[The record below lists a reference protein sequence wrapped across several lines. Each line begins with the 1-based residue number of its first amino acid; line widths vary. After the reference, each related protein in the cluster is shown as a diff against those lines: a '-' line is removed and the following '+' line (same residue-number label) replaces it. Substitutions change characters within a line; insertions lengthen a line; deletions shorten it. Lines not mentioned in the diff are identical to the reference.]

1 MDFRVTHFLSGTTFN
16 YGLEGSSQVLGESV
30 SNGAI
35 SVIDPTTG
43 ASVLDNLSGNESAI
57 QIVQGLDTTDS
68 IQKEMRFIKSGKIGK
83 GKAISIKKMTMSN
96 VSNPMVKFI
105 GAEIDNPNWTIYSED
120 IDASYVIQNCS
131 TLNLVCGQE
140 FSLTLRAQSA
150 RANTISPFGLTKT
163 YTRMVNCCAGCD
175 ITTFEASYN
184 TVRQVLI
191 DLAEDKV
198 MSEFVKP
205 VAIYGWFNDGDGN
218 SSFYAPYTDGFSEV
232 ISGYSPATLGSEV
245 LGDDFAIG
253 LVLEGVEQVNWKN
266 DADITLFPF
275 RKDAVKI
282 FAQTFVGPMAAS
294 NPHNGGTQEPL
305 LVADMCDTGKTWT
318 INFAFPE
325 LTFDELKHIEHQYAT
340 YSQKYGQRF
349 QGVKYNALTF
359 PSFLNS
365 GTTYRLYYIEYMP
378 SVDVSYTS
386 TMDMTQLT
394 IVAVPSSSSGDFE
407 STIEAFTGLT
417 AVSL

>member
-30 SNGAI
+30 NNGAI

-43 ASVLDNLSGNESAI
+43 ASVLDNLSGTESAI
-57 QIVQGLDTTDS
+57 QIIQGLDTTDS
-68 IQKEMRFIKSGKIGK
+68 IQKEMRFIKSGKIGR
-83 GKAISIKKMTMSN
+83 GKAISIKKLTMNSA
-96 VSNPMVKFI
+96 SNPMVKFI
-105 GAEIDNPNWTIYSED
+105 GADV
-120 IDASYVIQNCS
+120 DAPDWETYDDGLDEGVVVQNCS
-131 TLNLVCGQE
+131 TLNIACGQE

-150 RANTISPFGLTKT
+150 HANTISPFGLTKT

-184 TVRQVLI
+184 AVRQVLI
-191 DLAEDKV
+191 DLSEDKV
-198 MSEFVKP
+198 MSEYVAP
-205 VAIYGWFNDGDGN
+205 VAIYGWYNDG
-218 SSFYAPYTDGFSEV
+218 STLTSFYAPYDNSFS
-232 ISGYSPATLGSEV
+232 INDYTPTNAGSEV
-245 LGDDFAIG
+245 LGEDFAIG
-253 LVLEGVEQVNWKN
+253 LVVIGVDQPNWKN

-305 LVADMCDTGKTWT
+305 LVADMCDTGKIWT
-318 INFAFPE
+318 INFAFPK

-349 QGVKYNALTF
+349 QGVKYNALVF

-365 GTTYRLYYIEYMP
+365 GTTYQLYYIEYMP

-394 IVAVPSSSSGDFE
+394 IVAIPSSNTTFE
-407 STIEAFTGLT
+407 TAIETFTGLT
-417 AVSL
+417 AEAL

>member
-1 MDFRVTHFLSGTTFN
+1 MDFRVTHFLSGTSVTAD
-16 YGLEGSSQVLGESV
+16 GTAVLGETSV
-30 SNGAI
+30 TNGAI

-43 ASVLDNLSGNESAI
+43 ASVLTSAGSAAAL

-68 IQKEMRFIKSGKIGK
+68 IQKEMRFIKSGKIGP
-83 GKAISIKKMTMSN
+83 GKAISIKKLTMS
-96 VSNPMVKFI
+96 SDANPMVKFI
-105 GAEIDNPNWTIYSED
+105 GADV
-120 IDASYVIQNCS
+120 DAPDWATYDGGLDEAVVVQNCS
-131 TLNLVCGQE
+131 TLNIACGQE

-150 RANTISPFGLTKT
+150 HANTISPFGLTKT

-184 TVRQVLI
+184 AVQQVLT

-198 MSEFVKP
+198 MSKYVAP

-318 INFAFPE
+318 INFSFPT

-359 PSFLNS
+359 PSFLDS
-365 GTTYRLYYIEYMP
+365 TVTYQLYYIEYMP

-394 IVAVPSSSSGDFE
+394 IVAIPSSNTTFE
-407 STIEAFTGLT
+407 TAIETFTGLT
-417 AVSL
+417 AVAL

>member
-16 YGLEGSSQVLGESV
+16 YGLEGSNQVLGESV
-30 SNGAI
+30 NNGAI

-83 GKAISIKKMTMSN
+83 GKAISIKKMTMSAS
-96 VSNPMVKFI
+96 SNPMVKFI
-105 GAEIDNPNWTIYSED
+105 GAEIDGPNWVDYSED
-120 IDASYVIQNCS
+120 IDASYVVQNCS

-140 FSLTLRAQSA
+140 FSLTVRAQSA
-150 RANTISPFGLTKT
+150 HANTISPFGLTKT

-184 TVRQVLI
+184 AVRQVLI

-198 MSEFVKP
+198 MSEYVRP
-205 VAIYGWFNDGDGN
+205 AGIYGWYNNGTDL
-218 SSFYAPYTDGFSEV
+218 SSFYLPYDEV
-232 ISGYSPATLGSEV
+232 YGASDYTPTTAGSEV
-245 LGDDFAIG
+245 LGEDFAIG
-253 LVLEGVEQVNWKN
+253 LVLEGVDQPNWKN

-305 LVADMCDTGKTWT
+305 LVADMCDTGKIWT
-318 INFAFPE
+318 INFAFPK

-365 GTTYRLYYIEYMP
+365 GTTYQLYYIEYMP

-394 IVAVPSSSSGDFE
+394 IVAVPSSGSSDFE
-407 STIEAFTGLT
+407 NTIEAFTGLT
-417 AVSL
+417 AENL

>member
-1 MDFRVTHFLSGTTFN
+1 
-16 YGLEGSSQVLGESV
+16 
-30 SNGAI
+30 
-35 SVIDPTTG
+35 
-43 ASVLDNLSGNESAI
+43 
-57 QIVQGLDTTDS
+57 
-68 IQKEMRFIKSGKIGK
+68 
-83 GKAISIKKMTMSN
+83 
-96 VSNPMVKFI
+96 MVKFI
-105 GAEIDNPNWTIYSED
+105 GADV
-120 IDASYVIQNCS
+120 DAPDWDTYDAGLDEAVVVQNCS
-131 TLNLVCGQE
+131 TLNIACGQE

-150 RANTISPFGLTKT
+150 HANTISPFGLTKT

-184 TVRQVLI
+184 AVRQVLI

-198 MSEFVKP
+198 MSEYVRP
-205 VAIYGWFNDGDGN
+205 AAIYGWYNNGTDL
-218 SSFYAPYTDGFSEV
+218 SSFYVPYDQVYDADNYTPS
-232 ISGYSPATLGSEV
+232 TLGSEV
-245 LGDDFAIG
+245 LGEDFAIG
-253 LVLEGVEQVNWKN
+253 LVVIGVDQPNWKN

-318 INFAFPE
+318 INFAFPK

-359 PSFLNS
+359 PSFLDS
-365 GTTYRLYYIEYMP
+365 EVTYTLYYIEYMP

-394 IVAVPSSSSGDFE
+394 IVAVPFASTTTFE
-407 STIEAFTGLT
+407 TAIETFTGLT
-417 AVSL
+417 AEAL

>member
-1 MDFRVTHFLSGTTFN
+1 MDFRVTHFLSGTSVTAN
-16 YGLEGSSQVLGESV
+16 GTTVLGADNV
-30 SNGAI
+30 TNGAI

-43 ASVLDNLSGNESAI
+43 LSVLTSAAGAAEL

-68 IQKEMRFIKSGKIGK
+68 IQKEMRYIKSGKIGK
-83 GKAISIKKMTMSN
+83 NKAISIKTLTMSDAA
-96 VSNPMVKFI
+96 NPMVKFI
-105 GAEIDNPNWTIYSED
+105 GADIDIPEWVDYDGEAGSED
-120 IDASYVIQNCS
+120 VVTNCS
-131 TLNLVCGQE
+131 TLNVVCGQE
-140 FSLTLRAQSA
+140 FSLTVRAQSS

-163 YTRMVNCCAGCD
+163 YTRMVNCCADCN
-175 ITTFEASYN
+175 ITTFEAAYN
-184 TVRQVLI
+184 TVQQVLA
-191 DLAEDKV
+191 DLAADSV
-198 MSEFVKP
+198 MSEYVAP
-205 VAIYGWFNDGDGN
+205 VSIYGWYLGEGATPFYVDYTTAYGDAVTG
-218 SSFYAPYTDGFSEV
+218 YTPTTS
-232 ISGYSPATLGSEV
+232 GSEV
-245 LGDDFAIG
+245 LGEDFAIG
-253 LVLEGVEQVNWKN
+253 IVLIGVDQPNWKN

-305 LVADMCDTGKTWT
+305 LVADMCDTGKTYT
-318 INFAFPE
+318 INFSFPK
-325 LTFDELKHIEHQYAT
+325 LTFEELKHIEHQYAT

-365 GTTYRLYYIEYMP
+365 GTTYKLYYIEYMP

-394 IVAVPSSSSGDFE
+394 IVAVPSSNTTFE
-407 STIEAFTGLT
+407 TAIEAFTGLT
-417 AVSL
+417 ATSL